1 MSSWRQKEEPGH
13 SSVLLHPEQPWLGL
27 PKSRSPP
34 VGFDTAKIMAQFPLL
49 LKTVSFGQSPS
60 NSHNLCATVVVF
72 FLQHLPNDEALSLV
86 VGFVSGP
93 VLSSVTGHGTS
104 IATTNVRVSEG

>member
-1 MSSWRQKEEPGH
+1 
-13 SSVLLHPEQPWLGL
+13 
-27 PKSRSPP
+27 
-34 VGFDTAKIMAQFPLL
+34 MAQFPLL